1 MKDSL
6 HYIMDGNA
14 LYVTSCPLNDAKNWK
29 CVELNRIYGLKDGK
43 IMFKSEDHGNEFVFT
58 EKHEK
63 IIQEALKSID
73 KDLYEKLMEE
83 IENNSLSF

>member
-1 MKDSL
+1 
-6 HYIMDGNA
+6 
-14 LYVTSCPLNDAKNWK
+14 
-29 CVELNRIYGLKDGK
+29 
-43 IMFKSEDHGNEFVFT
+43 MFKSEDHGNEFVFT